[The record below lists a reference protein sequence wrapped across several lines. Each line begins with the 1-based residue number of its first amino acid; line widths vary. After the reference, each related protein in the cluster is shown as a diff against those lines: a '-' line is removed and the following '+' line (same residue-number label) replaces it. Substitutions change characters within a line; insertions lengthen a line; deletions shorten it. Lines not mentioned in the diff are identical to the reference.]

1 MFGDL
6 RPVFGGDGATEG
18 VEFDLA
24 DDVHAGTFE
33 AERQAADAG
42 EQFKNIHVSP
52 RFVLAGTAPDS
63 LVLYAEPYRKATNEP
78 DGKAMGSATSTRQMY
93 GETDGE
99 LYAAVMVKRVMLGI
113 QEFRDRLKARL
124 DAVEG
129 GEHTIIA
136 KRGKPLAVVVPIGWY
151 RDAAAAM
158 NDPTEY

>member
-1 MFGDL
+1 MDS
-6 RPVFGGDGATEG
+6 E
-18 VEFDLA
+18 
-24 DDVHAGTFE
+24 
-33 AERQAADAG
+33 
-42 EQFKNIHVSP
+42 
-52 RFVLAGTAPDS
+52 TA
-63 LVLYAEPYRKATNEP
+63 
-78 DGKAMGSATSTRQMY
+78 TRQMY
-93 GETDGE
+93 GETDGD
-99 LYAAVMVKRVMLGI
+99 LYAAGMVKRVMLGI